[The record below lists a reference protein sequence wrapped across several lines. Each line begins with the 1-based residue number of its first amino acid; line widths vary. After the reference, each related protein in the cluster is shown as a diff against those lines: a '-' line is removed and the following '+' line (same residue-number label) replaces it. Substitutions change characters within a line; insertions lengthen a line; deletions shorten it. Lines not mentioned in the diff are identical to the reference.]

1 LKHKILDRRGWDNER
16 WRALPDEEREE
27 LLALE
32 YARQRAREELL
43 AHLFDGEKV
52 YAESVSMRVLI
63 QLLREF

>member
-1 LKHKILDRRGWDNER
+1 MKHKILDRRGWDNAR

-32 YARQRAREELL
+32 YDRQRVRDELL
-43 AHLFDGEKV
+43 AHLFDAEKV
-52 YAESVSMRVLI
+52 YAETVSMRVLI